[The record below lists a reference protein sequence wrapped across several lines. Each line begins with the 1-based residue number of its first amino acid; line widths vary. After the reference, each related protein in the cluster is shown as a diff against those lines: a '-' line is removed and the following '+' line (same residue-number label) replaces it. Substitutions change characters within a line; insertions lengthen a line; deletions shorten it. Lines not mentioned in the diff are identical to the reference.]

1 MTDRR
6 LAIRSYTKRYQLRT
20 RYWPGVEALATYE
33 AATPSDDLLA
43 VRGEPRTVDTKVLLI
58 IAPSWHARPR
68 GVEVYRN
75 LLLRAVERGRH
86 VHSWRLVLV
95 SNTHRMPEWYLTS
108 DEYMT
113 LP

>member
-6 LAIRSYTKRYQLRT
+6 LAIRSYTTRYQFRT
-20 RYWPGVEALATYE
+20 RYWPSVEALATYE

-68 GVEVYRN
+68 SVEVYRN

-95 SNTHRMPEWYLTS
+95 NITPRTPE
-108 DEYMT
+108 
-113 LP
+113 